1 MAINIC
7 SLINSKLE
15 KDRQDMWLTLDSLAL
30 EIVFNLQLLFEIVLL
45 LQYSTIFQIF
55 FDVFP
60 ENNQIAFY
68 ADIITD
74 AI

>member
-30 EIVFNLQLLFEIVLL
+30 EIVFNLQLLFEIVL
-45 LQYSTIFQIF
+45 QYSTIFKIF